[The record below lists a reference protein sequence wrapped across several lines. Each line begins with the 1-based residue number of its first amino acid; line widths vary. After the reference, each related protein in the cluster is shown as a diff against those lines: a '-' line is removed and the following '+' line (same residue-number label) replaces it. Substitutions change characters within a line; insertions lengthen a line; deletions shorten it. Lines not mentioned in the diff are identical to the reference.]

1 MIFLDELKELQ
12 DNKYRD
18 FQAKLIPNLD
28 KKNILG
34 IRIPKLRTLSKKIRN
49 KSDFNI
55 LYSELNI
62 LAKVYKIN
70 RLIPVALA

>member
-34 IRIPKLRTLSKKIRN
+34 IRIPKLRTLSKN
-49 KSDFNI
+49 T
-55 LYSELNI
+55 
-62 LAKVYKIN
+62 
-70 RLIPVALA
+70 